1 VVAVVSWV
9 LICHGLATAGVPS
22 APELEGQY
30 LESFDVEAHDGRGTA
45 TWTLDVGSAMKF
57 EDLVSAIEAWQ
68 TQSRLRPLREDGRPN
83 RPLTAFSVE
92 PKVIP

>member
-1 VVAVVSWV
+1 VSWV

-45 TWTLDVGSAMKF
+45 TWTLDPGSAMQF
-57 EDLVSAIEAWQ
+57 DSLPAAIEAWQ
-68 TQSRLRPLREDGRPN
+68 TVSRRRPVRPDGRPN
-83 RPLTAFSVE
+83 RPLTAFHVE
-92 PKVIP
+92 PRQL